1 MIRLLTLIFVAVM
14 TASSA
19 FASGA
24 PKIKLAEKSFD
35 FGTIREA
42 DGEVSHDFV
51 IENIGDSPLII
62 TSASASCGCT
72 TPLIPKEPVKKGE
85 KATIRVT
92 YNPAGRPGEFSKDIT
107 VRSNAKPSKFKL
119 KITGTVLPKSNQ
131 KSK

>member
-1 MIRLLTLIFVAVM
+1 MIRLLTLIFIAVM
-14 TASSA
+14 TATSA
-19 FASGA
+19 FAAGA
-24 PKIKLAEKSFD
+24 PKIKVTEKSYD

-62 TSASASCGCT
+62 ASARANCGCT
-72 TPLIPKEPVKKGE
+72 TPIIPKEPIKKGE

-92 YNPAGRPGEFSKDIT
+92 YDPAGRPGEFSKNII
-107 VRSNAKPSKFKL
+107 VKSNAKPANLRL
-119 KITGTVLPKSNQ
+119 KITGTVLPKSKK

>member
-24 PKIKLAEKSFD
+24 PKIKLTEKSFD

-119 KITGTVLPKSNQ
+119 KITGTVLPKSKQ